1 MKSAGRA
8 DRVYGGL
15 SADERRATRRRAL
28 LDAALDLFTEGGATA
43 VSKRAVCARAK
54 LNERYFHEHFANA
67 DAVLEAF
74 IHEVAADVLDVIA
87 TASAD
92 AGPDLADQAKAVARA
107 ALEFLAEDP
116 RRGAL
121 LLGSYS
127 SDVVQRSKRE
137 AITAISKIVAN
148 QFDDRSASG
157 ADADATE
164 LATYAIVSGAMEL
177 IADWLR
183 GDLDTSAER
192 CADLI
197 GGLLLAAP
205 RIASTM
211 PTPSGTGRSSRG
223 GRR

>member
-1 MKSAGRA
+1 MERTGSA

-28 LDAALDLFTEGGATA
+28 LDAALDLFTEGGAQA

-87 TASAD
+87 AASAE
-92 AGPDLADQAKAVARA
+92 AGPDLADQARAVARA
-107 ALEFLAEDP
+107 ALDFLAEDP

-137 AITAISKIVAN
+137 AITAISKIVAG
-148 QFDDRSASG
+148 QFDDPVNAGS
-157 ADADATE
+157 DADATE
-164 LATYAIVSGAMEL
+164 LATYAVVSGAMEL
-177 IADWLR
+177 IAGWLR
-183 GDLDTSAER
+183 GDLHTSAER

-197 GGLLLAAP
+197 AGLLLAAP
-205 RIASTM
+205 RIASSM
-211 PTPSGTGRSSRG
+211 PAPTVNGRSSRG